1 MASLNKVV
9 LIGRLGRDP
18 EVITMENGSQKMNV
32 TLATSER
39 FHDRSGNWQEQTEWH
54 TVVAWNNIAADIA
67 EHRRNYC
74 KGDLLYVEG
83 RLRTRQY
90 IDKQGITRYVTE
102 VVADKMM
109 SLSNQ
114 RQGQS
119 LSAMYQPASSE
130 LTENQGQNE
139 ESSPLPF

>member
-39 FHDRSGNWQEQTEWH
+39 FHDRNGNWQEQTEWH
-54 TVVAWNNIAADIA
+54 TVVAWNTIATDIA

-90 IDKQGITRYVTE
+90 VDKQGITRHVTE

-119 LSAMYQPASSE
+119 PSAMYQPASSE

>member
-18 EVITMENGSQKMNV
+18 EVITMENGSQKMSV

-39 FHDRSGNWQEQTEWH
+39 FHDKNGNWQEQTEWH
-54 TVVAWNNIAADIA
+54 TVVAWNNLAADIA
-67 EHRRNYC
+67 ERRRNYC

-83 RLRTRQY
+83 RLRTRQFV
-90 IDKQGITRYVTE
+90 DKQNVTRHVTE

-109 SLSNQ
+109 SLSNL
-114 RQGQS
+114 RQGQCQ
-119 LSAMYQPASSE
+119 AAAYRPTAPEQAEDMGRDE
-130 LTENQGQNE
+130 D
-139 ESSPLPF
+139 SSPFSF